1 MGFVTETTRSE
12 GWTIESRSDKW
23 DTAYRVTEWQ
33 DSNLIWEN
41 PNITAWNTESFITI
55 NTWAYPDTT
64 WGNTTSK
71 WQSLT

>member
-1 MGFVTETTRSE
+1 M
-12 GWTIESRSDKW
+12 
-23 DTAYRVTEWQ
+23 

-64 WGNTTSK
+64 WGNTTST